1 MNQPKTSLN
10 PEAKTIDEVLE
21 HLDLIIEQ
29 SVDDKNYLSVFAYVY
44 RRTTFEIKE
53 AIKGER
59 FQDPKR
65 MEKMDVIFAN
75 LYINAYQ
82 NYKNGILTSKSWTY
96 AFDSKND
103 TLAII
108 QHILLGMNSH
118 INLDLSVA
126 AATVANGKEIIALKN
141 DFMVVNQIL
150 GELTNTIQRGLGKAS
165 LMMKL
170 LDFFGFRSDEKII
183 NFSIKKAR
191 DFAWLNAME
200 LALLDKDSRNDRI
213 EEIDRRV
220 LELSKM
226 IKNPPGRLLKGILIF
241 ISKIEEKDVNKLI
254 EKMRNG

>member
-1 MNQPKTSLN
+1 
-10 PEAKTIDEVLE
+10 
-21 HLDLIIEQ
+21 
-29 SVDDKNYLSVFAYVY
+29 
-44 RRTTFEIKE
+44 
-53 AIKGER
+53 
-59 FQDPKR
+59 
-65 MEKMDVIFAN
+65 
-75 LYINAYQ
+75 
-82 NYKNGILTSKSWTY
+82 
-96 AFDSKND
+96 
-103 TLAII
+103 
-108 QHILLGMNSH
+108 
-118 INLDLSVA
+118 
-126 AATVANGKEIIALKN
+126 
-141 DFMVVNQIL
+141 VNQIL